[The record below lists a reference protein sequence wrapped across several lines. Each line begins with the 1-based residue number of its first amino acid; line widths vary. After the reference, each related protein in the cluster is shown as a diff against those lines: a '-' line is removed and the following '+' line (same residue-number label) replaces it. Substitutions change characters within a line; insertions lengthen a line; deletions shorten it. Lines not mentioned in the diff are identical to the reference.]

1 MKRLMNERKK
11 KIYEKKSSMKVFYE
25 TNENFRDSRNQY
37 STYNFLNSTETN
49 HIFCRWLTPTLSVC
63 ASHLKCQ
70 NLANKKIGKK
80 IKKKETNSNLNL
92 VSHFF

>member
-1 MKRLMNERKK
+1 MNESIDEWKK
-11 KIYEKKSSMKVFYE
+11 KFYEKKSSMKVSYE
-25 TNENFRDSRNQY
+25 TNENFRDRNQY

-70 NLANKKIGKK
+70 NLANKKLVKK
-80 IKKKETNSNLNL
+80 
-92 VSHFF
+92 